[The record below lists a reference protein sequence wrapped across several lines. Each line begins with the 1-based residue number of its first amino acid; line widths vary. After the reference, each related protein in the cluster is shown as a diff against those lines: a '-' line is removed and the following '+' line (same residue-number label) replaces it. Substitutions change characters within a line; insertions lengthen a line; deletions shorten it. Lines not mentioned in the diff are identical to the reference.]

1 MTNITDMNLAEV
13 NTRDM
18 KKIYMTAYSH
28 ANLEKYPDRK
38 TFAEFVLKTFDFEN
52 STVKSMYWAVC

>member
-1 MTNITDMNLAEV
+1 MNLAEV